1 MDEESRFDPGGLILG
16 VLAVATVI
24 AAESTR
30 QESYP
35 KLVAASLISVL
46 VYWVSHAYAR
56 HWSWRLDHSFEWTA
70 NELWGSLAFESTLLA
85 GALLPVAVLA
95 LGWAA
100 GWSRETTVTA
110 VLWCAGIEL
119 VLLEI
124 LTALRRR
131 LSVRDLLVQVAM
143 GIVMATGILV
153 LRLVLH

>member
-1 MDEESRFDPGGLILG
+1 MSEEPRIDPGGVILG

-35 KLVAASLISVL
+35 RLVLASLISVA

-56 HWSWRLDHSFEWTA
+56 HWAWRLHHSFDWTA
-70 NELWGSLAFESTLLA
+70 AELWGSMQFESTLLI
-85 GALLPVAVLA
+85 GALLPVVVLA

-119 VLLEI
+119 IVLEV
-124 LTALRRR
+124 LTAVKRR
-131 LSVRDLLVQVAM
+131 LPTRDLVVQVAM
-143 GIVMATGILV
+143 GVVMATGILL